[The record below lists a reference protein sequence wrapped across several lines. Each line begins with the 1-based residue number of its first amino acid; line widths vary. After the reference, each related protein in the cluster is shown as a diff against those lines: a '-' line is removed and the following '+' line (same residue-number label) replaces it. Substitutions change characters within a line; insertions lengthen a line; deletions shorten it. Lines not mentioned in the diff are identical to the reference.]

1 MKLSKEERETI
12 IRFDESNEPVSVF
25 TYNKPL
31 IRRLAQFT
39 KDHPDCAKLLRTYP
53 EGSVEYEVV
62 KERVSLRF
70 TAPYSEERR
79 KEMSEYAKMHSK
91 IYG

>member
-12 IRFDESNEPVSVF
+12 IRFDETDGPVSVF

-31 IRRLAQFT
+31 IRKLAQFA
-39 KDHPDCAKLLRTYP
+39 KEHPVCAKLLRAYP

-70 TAPYSEERR
+70 TAPYSDERR
-79 KEMSEYAKMHSK
+79 KEMSEYAKKNSK
-91 IYG
+91 FCS